1 MCIFDIFIPLPKITI
16 GLFEPNNN
24 FSTAFPL
31 EIGQS
36 YPSFIFSSSDIDY
49 YRFQPIDS
57 ATLLFQLTDIPE
69 NHNYRLQIYD
79 QNQILIAEGIDPGAS
94 FSASRQV
101 AYQAKAGQILYL
113 AIRSESGFSQQL
125 AYHVSIQRLVGQVGL
140 LNIARM
146 KIFPNPV
153 YLGRTLTL
161 SYTISDFQTADQLIW
176 EIYTMGGDLI
186 HTDLETEVVGS
197 GRFIWAVNDTA
208 AGVYIHS
215 LVAQRNGESHQ
226 ISGKIAV
233 VGN

>member
-1 MCIFDIFIPLPKITI
+1 
-16 GLFEPNNN
+16 
-24 FSTAFPL
+24 
-31 EIGQS
+31 
-36 YPSFIFSSSDIDY
+36 
-49 YRFQPIDS
+49 
-57 ATLLFQLTDIPE
+57 
-69 NHNYRLQIYD
+69 
-79 QNQILIAEGIDPGAS
+79 
-94 FSASRQV
+94 
-101 AYQAKAGQILYL
+101 
-113 AIRSESGFSQQL
+113 
-125 AYHVSIQRLVGQVGL
+125 
-140 LNIARM
+140 M